1 MVMYNMHMYLD
12 SFFST
17 EKTERCGKG
26 ERVLP
31 TITAASTASRA
42 TSYVDAANPTASA
55 VTNATDHCVVRTTR
69 QNSSTQIESTV

>member
-1 MVMYNMHMYLD
+1 MYLD
-12 SFFST
+12 SFLLST
-17 EKTERCGKG
+17 EKTERRGKG

-42 TSYVDAANPTASA
+42 TSYVDAANPTAGA
-55 VTNATDHCVVRTTR
+55 ATDAAGHCYVVRTTR

>member
-1 MVMYNMHMYLD
+1 MYYHADVIKFMYLNL
-12 SFFST
+12 FLLTT

-26 ERVLP
+26 ERVLS

-55 VTNATDHCVVRTTR
+55 VTNATGHCVVRTTR
-69 QNSSTQIESTV
+69 